1 MKKSYILC
9 ACHYYRRI
17 QSVKVQ
23 AIYSACMAAGVDC
36 MVVPDLCRVSAKHEP
51 VNAEECTI
59 LGCQTRAIKTL
70 IGYAAD
76 WIDIRSTPTDELLE
90 KLSLPKEFP
99 WKELPEVTLPDKW
112 IPWFPAI
119 DATRCV
125 QCGKCMDFCM
135 FGVYSKPDGKVTVT
149 SPESCKTDCPACAR
163 ICPANA
169 IIFAKSEEERLNGSL
184 NEPVKPSENDKV
196 ALLERLK
203 HRRVPRLFKEE

>member
-1 MKKSYILC
+1 M
-9 ACHYYRRI
+9 
-17 QSVKVQ
+17 
-23 AIYSACMAAGVDC
+23 
-36 MVVPDLCRVSAKHEP
+36 
-51 VNAEECTI
+51 
-59 LGCQTRAIKTL
+59 
-70 IGYAAD
+70 
-76 WIDIRSTPTDELLE
+76 DIRSTPTEELLE

-99 WKELPEVTLPDKW
+99 LKELPEVTSPDKW

-135 FGVYSKPDGKVTVT
+135 FGVYSKTDGKVTVT

-184 NEPVKPSENDKV
+184 DEPVKPSENDQA
-196 ALLERLK
+196 ALRERLK

>member
-1 MKKSYILC
+1 M
-9 ACHYYRRI
+9 
-17 QSVKVQ
+17 
-23 AIYSACMAAGVDC
+23 DC
-36 MVVPDLCRVSAKHEP
+36 TVVPDLCRISAKHEP
-51 VNAEECTI
+51 FNPESTI

-70 IGYAAD
+70 IGHAAD

-184 NEPVKPSENDKV
+184 DEPIKPSENDQA
-196 ALLERLK
+196 ALRERLK